1 MTTPIFSDEVQLAG
15 WSESHTSGA
24 KVTFWLSDPAQLSAF
39 RGMTERRGKTA
50 GQRLAMVL
58 VEINDDETL
67 ADEPPSTTKLGPL
80 CALAVAWCSDAPFL
94 AWWQRQRGH
103 MAGDVDVRGDIL
115 ATCGIKSRRELDAD
129 ARAAAVF
136 NDVFRLPYMAHCR
149 EAAMVEYGFDKLSAK
164 QSRF

>member
-24 KVTFWLSDPAQLSAF
+24 KITFWLSDPAQLSAF

-80 CALAVAWCSDAPFL
+80 CTLAVAWCSDAPFL

-103 MAGDVDVRGDIL
+103 MAGNVDARGDIL
-115 ATCGIKSRRELDAD
+115 ATCGIGSRRELDAD

-149 EAAMVEYGFDKLSAK
+149 EAAMVEYGFDKIHRRIGEL
-164 QSRF
+164 